1 MPRGTEPSAQQQ
13 AMLADGEVTFGEYE
27 AAIATSLSC
36 LEDAGF
42 DVIGPTHND
51 RQGFTLIDY
60 SYSEFAPG
68 MTREQGSA
76 VADACLDEHS
86 TLVEAAYQ
94 LGPIAVEGRDQFFE
108 DFREPFIACVVE
120 HGGDIADDALRD
132 EVEQA
137 AVNVLMSSG
146 TDCWRAVDSPP

>member
-1 MPRGTEPSAQQQ
+1 
-13 AMLADGEVTFGEYE
+13 MLADGEVTFEEYE

-86 TLVEAAYQ
+86 TMVEAAYQ
-94 LGPIAVEGRDQFFE
+94 LGPIAVEGRDQLFE
-108 DFREPFIACVVE
+108 DFREPFIAWVVE
-120 HGGDIADDALRD
+120 HGGDVADDAPRD

-137 AVNVLMSSG
+137 AANVLTSSG
-146 TDCWRAVDSPP
+146 TDCWREVDYPL

>member
-1 MPRGTEPSAQQQ
+1 
-13 AMLADGEVTFGEYE
+13 MLADGEVTFEEYE

-86 TLVEAAYQ
+86 TMVEVAYQ
-94 LGPIAVEGRDQFFE
+94 LGPIAVEGRASSLKTSVSPSS
-108 DFREPFIACVVE
+108 R
-120 HGGDIADDALRD
+120 AL
-132 EVEQA
+132 
-137 AVNVLMSSG
+137 SSTAG
-146 TDCWRAVDSPP
+146 TSLTMRRGTRSSRLQ